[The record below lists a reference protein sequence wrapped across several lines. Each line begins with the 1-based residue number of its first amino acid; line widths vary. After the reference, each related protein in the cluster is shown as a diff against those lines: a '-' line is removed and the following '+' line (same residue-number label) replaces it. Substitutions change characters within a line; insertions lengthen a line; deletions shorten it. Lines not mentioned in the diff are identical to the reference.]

1 MSKVTRIKEILKSIP
16 TPDLVQRPP
25 KITKPRNKHKKKIT
39 TDNFYNLLSDFLEE
53 KHPLKP
59 QYTKTQRKLPDLTT
73 KSPKKLPTKQKEKA
87 NGAFL
92 YLDCSNQDTK
102 YSFLNQNGVIQKTA
116 WRLLAG
122 VLLAVSAPLDCRRQ
136 AFA

>member
-1 MSKVTRIKEILKSIP
+1 M
-16 TPDLVQRPP
+16 
-25 KITKPRNKHKKKIT
+25 HAA
-39 TDNFYNLLSDFLEE
+39 
-53 KHPLKP
+53 
-59 QYTKTQRKLPDLTT
+59 
-73 KSPKKLPTKQKEKA
+73 KQKEKA

-102 YSFLNQNGVIQKTA
+102 YSFLNLNGVIQKTA